1 MIASLFPSASEME
14 LDYWTASE
22 DVTDSRARSRCRMIR
37 AKDNKIIAVVPRLR
51 DNSDE
56 DRDVRARRI
65 EMLGE
70 IYEEL
75 RQLADRAQAAGLDVT
90 FTKELLGNFVVPKPL
105 PRTKGGK

>member
-22 DVTDSRARSRCRMIR
+22 DVGAMHLRRCRFIR
-37 AKDNKIIAVVPRLR
+37 DKAGGLIAAVPCLPGKQ
-51 DNSDE
+51 E
-56 DRDVRARRI
+56 ERDVRARRV

-90 FTKELLGNFVVPKPL
+90 NVRNVLSNFVVPKPL
-105 PRTKGGK
+105 PQAKKGGK

>member
-1 MIASLFPSASEME
+1 MIANLFPSASEMG

-22 DVTDSRARSRCRMIR
+22 DVLLRIKSAHCRVVR
-37 AKDNKIIAVVPRLR
+37 NKSGAIIAIVPRVYDL
-51 DNSDE
+51 SD

-105 PRTKGGK
+105 PRAKGGK

>member
-1 MIASLFPSASEME
+1 MIANLFPSASEME
-14 LDYWTASE
+14 LDYWTAS
-22 DVTDSRARSRCRMIR
+22 DDLVSSRPKSFCRLIR
-37 AKDNKIIAVVPRLR
+37 NKDDAVIAIVPTLAG
-51 DNSDE
+51 E
-56 DRDVRARRI
+56 TQGRDVRARRI

-105 PRTKGGK
+105 PPARGEG

>member
-1 MIASLFPSASEME
+1 MIANLFPSASEMG

-22 DVTDSRARSRCRMIR
+22 DVLLRIKAAHCRVVR
-37 AKDNKIIAVVPRLR
+37 NKTGAIIAIVPSLLLKQ
-51 DNSDE
+51 E
-56 DRDVRARRI
+56 ERDVRARRI

-105 PRTKGGK
+105 PKGGK

>member
-1 MIASLFPSASEME
+1 MIANLFPSASEME
-14 LDYWTASE
+14 LDYWTASDAE
-22 DVTDSRARSRCRMIR
+22 VAMHARRCRMVR
-37 AKDNKIIAVVPRLR
+37 TKDGAVAALVPALPGKQ
-51 DNSDE
+51 E
-56 DRDVRARRI
+56 ERDVRARRI

-105 PRTKGGK
+105 PRAKGGK

>member
-1 MIASLFPSASEME
+1 MIANLFPSASEME
-14 LDYWTASE
+14 LDYWTASD
-22 DVTDSRARSRCRMIR
+22 DVVSSRPKSFCRLIR
-37 AKDNKIIAVVPRLR
+37 NKDNAAVAIVPQLLEK
-51 DNSDE
+51 E

-105 PRTKGGK
+105 PNGGK